1 MSIHRRVL
9 SHPLALARAAALCPG
24 PIGLIAACLVA
35 IALVAFG
42 RPCAAEN
49 DPLPAG
55 FVEATCELVWEV
67 PGETDAYLLGG
78 LLVDAGWDQDGNLC
92 VVDYRNKDL
101 KVFSRDG
108 DFLRTLGR
116 AGEGPGESRDARR
129 LLLAADGRRG
139 LLQVFPAT
147 VVWLHADGSPAGRTA
162 IQNTL
167 SDQGGFV
174 AVTHAVQN
182 GREIMAY
189 ATVMAMI
196 GGSINE
202 QHWIAPLLPDGG
214 LGRPL
219 YTRTVEQPARD
230 QRNRVDEG
238 EYYDVWAARWA
249 PDGHGGVWLAPERDR
264 YLLLRHDRD
273 GAPSQTVTRPYTP
286 LRRDDLGRRLA
297 TEHMGR
303 KRLAAD
309 EVKLRD
315 QAPVVRSLRLS
326 DAGYLWVD
334 LDLGGRGPEPGTI
347 AWIDVIDA
355 DGDGDGD
362 GDDVWR
368 PQIRLRGPV
377 DPDIDQWRWV
387 DDRHLLVLRAGG
399 EDLVS
404 LRLLRWREPG
414 P

>member
-1 MSIHRRVL
+1 MSIHHRVL
-9 SHPLALARAAALCPG
+9 SHPPAPARTAAFRPG
-24 PIGLIAACLVA
+24 SNGLIAACLVA
-35 IALVAFG
+35 IALVACG

-108 DFLRTLGR
+108 RYLRTLGR

-147 VVWLHADGSPAGRTA
+147 VVWLHADGSPAGRTV

-182 GREIMAY
+182 GPEILAY

-196 GGSINE
+196 AGSIHE

-238 EYYDVWAARWA
+238 DYYDVWAARWA

-286 LRRDDLGRRLA
+286 RRRDDLGRRLA
-297 TEHMGR
+297 AEHMGR

-315 QAPVVRSLRLS
+315 QAPIVRSLRLS
-326 DAGYLWVD
+326 DAGHLWVD

-355 DGDGDGD
+355 DGDGDGN

-399 EDLVS
+399 EDQVS

-414 P
+414 L